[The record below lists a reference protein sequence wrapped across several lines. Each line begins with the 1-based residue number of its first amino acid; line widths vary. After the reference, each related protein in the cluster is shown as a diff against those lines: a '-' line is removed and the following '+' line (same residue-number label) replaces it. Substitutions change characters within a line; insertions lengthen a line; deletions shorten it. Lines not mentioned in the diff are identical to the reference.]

1 MKTLS
6 FLTAGLFLLLVGGVA
21 EAGIANCNGCTFQV
35 PGSGGMMTLN
45 GTPTTSIPVSGM
57 DWYTAVVNTNQNQS
71 YQIYPQFG
79 QPLNNM
85 PVPNMVAGT
94 TQVWITW
101 TIQVRGMLTTYTTTT
116 PLTPN

>member
-6 FLTAGLFLLLVGGVA
+6 LLTAGLVLLLVGRVA

-35 PGSGGMMTLN
+35 PASGGMMTLN
-45 GTPTTSIPVSGM
+45 GTPTTSIPISGM
-57 DWYTAVVNTNQNQS
+57 SWYTAVVNTNQGQS

-79 QPLNNM
+79 QPMIDM
-85 PVPNMVAGT
+85 PVTNMVAGT
-94 TQVWITW
+94 TQAWITW
-101 TIQVRGMLTTYTTTT
+101 TIHLRGAFTTYTTTT

>member
-1 MKTLS
+1 MKTLR

-35 PGSGGMMTLN
+35 PASGGMMTLN

-57 DWYTAVVNTNQNQS
+57 RWYTAVVTTNQNQS

-79 QPLNNM
+79 QPMVNM
-85 PVPNMVAGT
+85 PVTNMVAGT
-94 TQVWITW
+94 TQAWITW
-101 TIQVRGMLTTYTTTT
+101 TIQVTGMLYSITTTT
-116 PLTPN
+116 PLAPN